1 MIIDEKAYYVHVPR
15 TGGRYLKKLFKAN
28 FNTVYD
34 FSTNNIQKDK
44 FGVIKDHWHYPMYL
58 LREDQMNENAKYFTV
73 IRDPFEKIISQLGIE
88 LRRSLALL
96 EKLKDKKNF
105 INYIEEQRR
114 TNSYHNNWYRPQIDF
129 VGKETLVW
137 HYSLGFK
144 EDFFKWLNEN
154 LKLKITATEVESYEK
169 IASIDE
175 KIAGRDKYDLSYI
188 KEYTYMYYDKDL
200 EFSKKTLE
208 RLKNDKTRRTKR

>member
-1 MIIDEKAYYVHVPR
+1 MIIDKKAYYVHVPR

-28 FNTVYD
+28 FDTVYD
-34 FSTNNIQKDK
+34 FTTDRMIKDK

-58 LREDQMNENAKYFTV
+58 LREDQMNKNAKYFTV
-73 IRDPFEKIISQLGIE
+73 VRDPFEKIISQLGIE
-88 LRRSLALL
+88 LKRSLTLL
-96 EKLKDKKNF
+96 DRLKDKLYF

-114 TNSYHNNWYRPQIDF
+114 TDSFHNNWYRPQIDF

-144 EDFFKWLNEN
+144 EDFFQWLNEN
-154 LKLKITATEVESYEK
+154 LGLKITTTEVESYEK
-169 IASIDE
+169 NAYMDG
-175 KIAGRDKYDLSYI
+175 KIVGLDKYDLSYI

-200 EFSKKTLE
+200 EFSKKILKK
-208 RLKNDKTRRTKR
+208 LKND